1 MNAVPFNYESNIV
14 GEVVI
19 NSQNIRG
26 SGGVYA
32 PRLHFPCT
40 FKFKVY
46 GETDLIFTTLTGN
59 MTIGGEKLCDSI
71 PHTCNRV
78 VRSQYGEQTDMPLL
92 EFALNPRV
100 IERIEQR
107 RRKDIEI
114 HLELKLGVLAFGP
127 PIAFPP
133 KPDAPL
139 RVSNGGTIQIQYSLT
154 IPQSIWTDNVLPGL
168 GHGLIR
174 LVELPAI
181 TATSSEA
188 FKKPFAA
195 LDQAHHQLKLGNY
208 DEAAG
213 KCRIA
218 LEPFWEMVEETKG
231 GKTRDVPRLRKSW
244 EKTLGKP
251 TYDWLQKVLIEIKR
265 ATNRS
270 HHSTQ
275 AHFDRLG
282 AEMLITV
289 TTVVVGYAAREL
301 ENSLPKP
308 TEIVG

>member
-1 MNAVPFNYESNIV
+1 MNAVNFNYESNIV
-14 GEVVI
+14 GEVSF
-19 NSQNIRG
+19 NPQNVRG
-26 SGGVYA
+26 SGGAYS
-32 PRLHFPCT
+32 PRLHFPCA

-46 GETDLIFTTLTGN
+46 GETDLIFTTLASN

-71 PHTCNRV
+71 LHTFNRV
-78 VRSQYGEQTDMPLL
+78 VRPQYGEQADMPVL
-92 EFALNPRV
+92 EFALNPSV

-107 RRKDIEI
+107 RRKDVEMQ
-114 HLELKLGVLAFGP
+114 LELKLGVLAFGP

-133 KPDAPL
+133 KPDAPS
-139 RVSNGGTIQIQYSLT
+139 RISNGGTIQIQYSLT
-154 IPQSIWTDNVLPGL
+154 IPQSIWISNVLPGL
-168 GHGLIR
+168 GYGLIR
-174 LVELPAI
+174 LVELPLI

-188 FKKPFAA
+188 FKKSFTA
-195 LDQAHHQLKLGNY
+195 LDQAHHQLKLGYY

-231 GKTRDVPRLRKSW
+231 GKTRDIPRLRKSW
-244 EKTLGKP
+244 EKAIGKP
-251 TYDWLQKVLIEIKR
+251 TYDWLQKVLGEIKR

-301 ENSLPKP
+301 ENSPPK
-308 TEIVG
+308 TT